1 MVAWY
6 RENREWWETN
16 KSGDY
21 RRYYETQYA
30 ARLGDA

>member
-1 MVAWY
+1 MAS
-6 RENREWWETN
+6 RDWWEPI

-30 ARLGDA
+30 ARLMSR

>member
-1 MVAWY
+1 VHWY
-6 RENREWWETN
+6 MANRDWWEPI

-30 ARLGDA
+30 ARLG

>member
-1 MVAWY
+1 MA
-6 RENREWWETN
+6 NRDWWEPI

-30 ARLGDA
+30 ARLGG